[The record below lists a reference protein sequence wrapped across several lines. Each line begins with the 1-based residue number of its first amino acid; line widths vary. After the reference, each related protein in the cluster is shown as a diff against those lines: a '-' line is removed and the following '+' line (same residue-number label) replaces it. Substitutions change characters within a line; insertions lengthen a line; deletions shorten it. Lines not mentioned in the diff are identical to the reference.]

1 MVEVRKGLIKIEVR
15 SSPKLLAAEQG
26 AKRPRRGCFHKIG
39 FQVEP
44 GPSRALRFRSWQRG
58 TAALSCNQTPAP
70 RSPDTPGLGQQH
82 CKGSPQTQGEL
93 LTLKSTTSLLFVFLF
108 PFKSSET
115 SRQAVSLK
123 GEAERSPVTWFWV
136 FLPRERGQS
145 QGCGSWRSCPRLAPL
160 QEMNTPLPRSA
171 GRSSHPTQVHTRV
184 ATSLTSPTAPRHRWV
199 RRCRKAG
206 TRRTRQRDAG
216 CNPTLAVPGR
226 QPLVTRDPVS
236 QLSSGQLWG
245 TGKPSSWL
253 QQPQK
258 RARTGRNTPAPVGT
272 PP

>member
-1 MVEVRKGLIKIEVR
+1 MQ
-15 SSPKLLAAEQG
+15 PDT
-26 AKRPRRGCFHKIG
+26 
-39 FQVEP
+39 
-44 GPSRALRFRSWQRG
+44 GPSQPRYTWAG
-58 TAALSCNQTPAP
+58 TAALQRLTTNPGRAANPKKHNITSICISFSFQIFGNQP
-70 RSPDTPGLGQQH
+70 
-82 CKGSPQTQGEL
+82 
-93 LTLKSTTSLLFVFLF
+93 
-108 PFKSSET
+108 
-115 SRQAVSLK
+115 SLK